1 MANRK
6 AAEDF
11 ILKYIE
17 ALTPGGDTTQIYRD
31 RFASMSDQDFET
43 FMEDLGSGKQCLAL
57 IVPNS
62 VGVNNSPS
70 ISIERNFAIAEEL
83 GHDFFQRIWMAPGK
97 DVPTYLT
104 NKKYMV
110 LRLQLRRQAQLLEKK
125 IRIPN
130 NNRSIDD
137 LTGQPTGA
145 SKGSKIS
152 YPELQIIA
160 SLDLPQSS
168 TELLKYRGGD
178 TKGFDA
184 MNDAIDKHGAVSL
197 SAIEHLAGTVESTRT
212 FSTFLNCMHLKNT
225 L

>member
-1 MANRK
+1 MANR
-6 AAEDF
+6 AGAEQF
-11 ILKYIE
+11 ILTYIE
-17 ALTPGGDTTQIYRD
+17 KLAPGGDTTQIYRD
-31 RFASMSDQDFET
+31 RFASMSDQEFDT
-43 FMEDLGSGKQCLAL
+43 FMTDLGSGKQCLAL
-57 IVPNS
+57 IVPNM
-62 VGVNNSPS
+62 GKSP
-70 ISIERNFAIAEEL
+70 ISIERNFAVAEEL
-83 GHDFFQRIWMAPGK
+83 GHDFFERIWMAPGK
-97 DVPTYLT
+97 DIPTYLT

-160 SLDLPQSS
+160 SLNLPQSS
-168 TELLKYRGGD
+168 TELLKFRGGD

-197 SAIEHLAGTVESTRT
+197 SAIEHQAGTVESTRT
-212 FSTFLNCMHLKNT
+212 FATFLNCMHLKNT
-225 L
+225 LLN

>member
-1 MANRK
+1 MGNRN
-6 AAEDF
+6 AAEAF
-11 ILKYIE
+11 ILSNVEKL
-17 ALTPGGDTTQIYRD
+17 APGGDTAQIYRD
-31 RFASMSDQDFET
+31 RFAQMDDQEFDT

-57 IVPNS
+57 IVPNKGKS
-62 VGVNNSPS
+62 S

-97 DVPTYLT
+97 DIPTYLT

-110 LRLQLRRQAQLLEKK
+110 LRLPLRRQAQLLEKK

-160 SLDLPQSS
+160 SLNLPQSS
-168 TELLKYRGGD
+168 TEMLKFRGGD

-197 SAIEHLAGTVESTRT
+197 DAIEHLSGTVESTRT
-212 FSTFLNCMHLKNT
+212 FSIFLNCMHLKNT
-225 L
+225 LLN